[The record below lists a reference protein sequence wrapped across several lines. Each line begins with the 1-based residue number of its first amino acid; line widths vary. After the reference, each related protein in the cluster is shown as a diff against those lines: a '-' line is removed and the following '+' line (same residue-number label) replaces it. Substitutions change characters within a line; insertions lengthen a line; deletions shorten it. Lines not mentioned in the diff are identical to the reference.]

1 MSNANSNVDQI
12 GKKIRLA
19 RINKGLKQY
28 ELAKSVDLSANYMSL
43 IESGRKKPSLRALSK
58 IAKALEVNA
67 SSLLEDDS
75 ILNEFYDLSKKYDLS
90 SLIRKL
96 ESIGSQ

>member
-28 ELAKSVDLSANYMSL
+28 ELAKSVDLSSNYMSL

-75 ILNEFYDLSKKYDLS
+75 ILNEFHDLSKKYDLS

-96 ESIGSQ
+96 ESLGSQ